1 MLKNDFDDSEKYLE
15 KNFYNSTTP
24 KKKDHNK

>member
-1 MLKNDFDDSEKYLE
+1 MLKNDFDDSEKYLK

-24 KKKDHNK
+24 KKNVQNQ